1 MHRRY
6 NNKYD
11 KNIPK
16 CIPSK
21 MPIDLELEPDI
32 NLCISK
38 PKIHIFNHARCRCKK
53 EHTGSC
59 SSSRSRSSSDS
70 CSRSRSDSCSS
81 VKSES
86 SVSSKK
92 SGCSCNYRRGRTRHR
107 DCKKKDYK
115 DTKSYKIE
123 KCKKKIPITADINID
138 NKINNIINIKIK

>member
-1 MHRRY
+1 MHRRD
-6 NNKYD
+6 NKKYD
-11 KNIPK
+11 KNIQK
-16 CIPSK
+16 CVTSK

-32 NLCISK
+32 NVCISK
-38 PKIHIFNHARCRCKK
+38 PKIHIFNHAICKCKK

-59 SSSRSRSSSDS
+59 SRSR
-70 CSRSRSDSCSS
+70 SRSRSDSCSS

-115 DTKSYKIE
+115 DKSYKIE
-123 KCKKKIPITADINID
+123 KCKKTMPITADINID